1 MAMRIIRTLAGAAV
15 VVAALAACS
24 GPGGTSGGYGSDT
37 TPTPSQTATP
47 SAGASASGDLAV
59 ADSSLGQIV
68 VDGDGMTVYVFDTDT
83 QGSNASACTGQCA
96 EKWPA
101 VETTSDAP
109 SVEGVTGQ
117 VATITGIDGGKQL
130 TINGWPIYTYAGDSA
145 AGDVAG
151 QGVGGIW
158 WAISPNGDKITT
170 TG

>member
-1 MAMRIIRTLAGAAV
+1 MAMKIIPTLAGAV
-15 VVAALAACS
+15 VVIAALAGCS
-24 GPGGTSGGYGSDT
+24 GSGGASGGYGSDT
-37 TPTPSQTATP
+37 TTPSQTAPP
-47 SAGASASGDLAV
+47 SADTSAPGDLAV

-83 QGSNASACTGQCA
+83 QGSDASACTGQCA

-109 SVEGVTGQ
+109 SVEGVTGE

-130 TINGWPIYTYAGDSA
+130 TIDGWPIYTYAGDSA
-145 AGDVAG
+145 AGDVTG

-158 WAISPNGDKITT
+158 WAISPSGDRITT

>member
-1 MAMRIIRTLAGAAV
+1 VI
-15 VVAALAACS
+15 AALAGCS
-24 GPGGTSGGYGSDT
+24 GSGGAPGGYGSDT
-37 TPTPSQTATP
+37 TTPSQSATP
-47 SAGASASGDLAV
+47 SANTSASGDLAV

-83 QGSNASACTGQCA
+83 QGSDASACTGQCA

-109 SVEGVTGQ
+109 IVEGVTGE

-130 TINGWPIYTYAGDSA
+130 TIDGWPIYTYAGDSA
-145 AGDVAG
+145 AGDVTG

-158 WAISPNGDKITT
+158 WAISPSGDRITT